1 MCILMYP
8 VASEMMKEHI
18 TYFYNNKA
26 KRNLK
31 AASYFTWGLSPRWQG
46 YRAMEFKYGGSPF
59 SEKVFLG
66 NHNTTVNQK
75 KKKLRDCCF
84 HLHSFSQLCL
94 KYGKDILMLIQSVFY
109 SLFTRLDWHD
119 MICALR
125 GHNKLLGG
133 QFAESR
139 GWLCLVPVS
148 RN

>member
-18 TYFYNNKA
+18 TYFHSNKA
-26 KRNLK
+26 NRKIWKQPVILPGDLLPGDRATESWNWDVGQSHALK
-31 AASYFTWGLSPRWQG
+31 SF
-46 YRAMEFKYGGSPF
+46 YGEPQYHSQQQ
-59 SEKVFLG
+59 EVK
-66 NHNTTVNQK
+66 
-75 KKKLRDCCF
+75 DCCF
-84 HLHSFSQLCL
+84 HLHLLSRMCL
-94 KYGKDILMLIQSVFY
+94 KYGKDIIKFLRSVFY
-109 SLFTRLDWHD
+109 LLFTRLDWHD

-125 GHNKLLGG
+125 GHNKLLAG